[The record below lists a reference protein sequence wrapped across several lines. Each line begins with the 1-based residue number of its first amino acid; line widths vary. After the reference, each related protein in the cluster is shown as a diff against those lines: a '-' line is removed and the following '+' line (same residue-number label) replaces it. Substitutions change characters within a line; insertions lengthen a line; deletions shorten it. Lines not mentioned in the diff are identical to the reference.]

1 MIICKNM
8 KKINNSINDL
18 RLVFLQMAE
27 AAMSA
32 FGAASGV
39 LIAMAVVV
47 FALRGKGHTQSI
59 ETSG

>member
-32 FGAASGV
+32 FGAAIGV
-39 LIAMAVVV
+39 LIAMAVVT
-47 FALRGKGHTQSI
+47 FALRGKGHTQTI

>member
-1 MIICKNM
+1 MIICKNV

-18 RLVFLQMAE
+18 HLVFLQMAE

-32 FGAASGV
+32 FGSSNGV
-39 LIAMAVVV
+39 LIAMAVVT
-47 FALRGKGHTQSI
+47 FALRGKGHTQTI

>member
-1 MIICKNM
+1 
-8 KKINNSINDL
+8 
-18 RLVFLQMAE
+18 MAE

-32 FGAASGV
+32 FGACIGV
-39 LIAMAVVV
+39 LIAMAVVT

>member
-8 KKINNSINDL
+8 KKIDNSINDL
-18 RLVFLQMAE
+18 HLIFLQMAE

-32 FGAASGV
+32 FGACIGV
-39 LIAMAVVV
+39 LIAMAVVT
-47 FALRGKGHTQSI
+47 FALRGKGHPQSI

>member
-8 KKINNSINDL
+8 KKIDNSINDL
-18 RLVFLQMAE
+18 HQNFLQMAE

-32 FGAASGV
+32 FGAAVGV
-39 LIAMAVVV
+39 LIAMAVVT
-47 FALRGKGHTQSI
+47 FALRGKGHTQTI

>member
-32 FGAASGV
+32 FGAAIGV

-59 ETSG
+59 ENSG

>member
-8 KKINNSINDL
+8 KKIDNSINDL
-18 RLVFLQMAE
+18 HKDFLQMAE

-32 FGAASGV
+32 FGAAVGV
-39 LIAMAVVV
+39 LIAMAVVT
-47 FALRGKGHTQSI
+47 FALRGKGHPQTI

>member
-32 FGAASGV
+32 FGAAIGV